1 MAFIQNDFLQ
11 QKCVFTRWDRKLSTE
26 SKWNYSN
33 SFSRVARPQTSTES
47 VFSFFFLSPIMT
59 RSSGH
64 KSSFSNYN
72 NNINESYIEGTFQD
86 QSNRWNECAMPWH
99 RLNAINNLL
108 QATCSCPTTDCAR
121 YDCGFPA
128 ASRCST
134 PYLLCVMFT
143 RITRPLMQS
152 FTQMQHTDKPI

>member
-1 MAFIQNDFLQ
+1 MI
-11 QKCVFTRWDRKLSTE
+11 S
-26 SKWNYSN
+26 SN
-33 SFSRVARPQTSTES
+33 KNASSLAEIENFRLNPNEIILIRFHGSHGLKHQRNLYLV
-47 VFSFFFLSPIMT
+47 FFLSPIMT

-121 YDCGFPA
+121 CDCGFPA

-152 FTQMQHTDKPI
+152 FTQMHHTDKPI